1 MEIDSLSSLVLS
13 QDSFSGS
20 HSLIVV
26 DGDTLQDPTISA
38 KFIVPEHNGVAVA
51 MLVPAAFWRYGGTSS
66 ASLSGTVFL
75 RLTVSRRL
83 PSSAR
88 VLRAESSSALAFQVN
103 VGLAA
108 LPQYDSVISSSA
120 TDLCLTFAI
129 AVLSLLAAAE
139 VLF

>member
-1 MEIDSLSSLVLS
+1 MEIDRRL
-13 QDSFSGS
+13 
-20 HSLIVV
+20 
-26 DGDTLQDPTISA
+26 
-38 KFIVPEHNGVAVA
+38 
-51 MLVPAAFWRYGGTSS
+51 RSS
-66 ASLSGTVFL
+66 AQ
-75 RLTVSRRL
+75 
-83 PSSAR
+83 

-108 LPQYDSVISSSA
+108 LRQYDSVISSSA

>member
-1 MEIDSLSSLVLS
+1 MEID
-13 QDSFSGS
+13 
-20 HSLIVV
+20 
-26 DGDTLQDPTISA
+26 
-38 KFIVPEHNGVAVA
+38 
-51 MLVPAAFWRYGGTSS
+51 
-66 ASLSGTVFL
+66 
-75 RLTVSRRL
+75 RRL